1 MFTRVESD
9 PSQEL
14 IASIAP
20 DVMKCFDRVGFF
32 ERLDDLLCAKT
43 THIIPRI
50 AAGTVNTPSPF
61 CERLDLCRHNWRIFL
76 LCSGPTADSVI
87 ARTFTTLPI
96 RTGSRPNTG
105 VNRQKGENLAKVT
118 QVSSGGPEIVRFLD
132 CLRLSEG

>member
-61 CERLDLCRHNWRIFL
+61 CERLD
-76 LCSGPTADSVI
+76 SVI